1 MGESKDQIR
10 RYVRLTNLVPELLQ
24 FVDEGRIKMRPAVE
38 LSYLEICCGLTKD
51 IQADTAMPEAIRQN
65 CLRRVETLAQ
75 ILEKYSA

>member
-1 MGESKDQIR
+1 M
-10 RYVRLTNLVPELLQ
+10 
-24 FVDEGRIKMRPAVE
+24 RIEPNEKPVE

-65 CLRRVETLAQ
+65 CLRQGLDPAQ

>member
-1 MGESKDQIR
+1 M
-10 RYVRLTNLVPELLQ
+10 
-24 FVDEGRIKMRPAVE
+24 RIEPNEKPVE

-51 IQADTAMPEAIRQN
+51 IQTDTAMPEAIRQN